1 MNENVSPTF
10 CFIHLKKL
18 KYLCHLKDT
27 LCGAVWIM
35 VLCGFLVG
43 VVHLVPSS
51 SYPQPDRCA
60 GASHLPC
67 THVPEHLLLTSHVAV
82 KFLLLSPSRGKASL
96 NSQLCP
102 EKTTKGFQLIKL
114 FNYLFHI
121 VSRLF
126 FSQPLRDLILLN
138 TSEMVLQ
145 TKLFTLS
152 IYMLQFLWKV
162 HLKLCC

>member
-1 MNENVSPTF
+1 MSFKGHTVWCCLNNGALWFSCWCRPSCSIVIISSAWQVCRGVSF
-10 CFIHLKKL
+10 AL
-18 KYLCHLKDT
+18 
-27 LCGAVWIM
+27 
-35 VLCGFLVG
+35 
-43 VVHLVPSS
+43 
-51 SYPQPDRCA
+51 YPRPRTS
-60 GASHLPC
+60 ASHQSRCCQVLA
-67 THVPEHLLLTSHVAV
+67 AV
-82 KFLLLSPSRGKASL
+82 SIKRKGFFEFTVM
-96 NSQLCP
+96 CP

>member
-1 MNENVSPTF
+1 MSHNF

-27 LCGAVWIM
+27 PVWCFLNNGALWFS
-35 VLCGFLVG
+35 CC

-51 SYPQPDRCA
+51 SYPQLDECA

-67 THVPEHLLLTSHVAV
+67 THIPEHLFLTSHVAV
-82 KFLLLSPSRGKASL
+82 KFLLPSPSRGKASL
-96 NSQLCP
+96 NSQLCVLKRLP
-102 EKTTKGFQLIKL
+102 KASSSLSYLIIYFTL
-114 FNYLFHI
+114 SH
-121 VSRLF
+121 SRLF

-138 TSEMVLQ
+138 TSEMALQ

-152 IYMLQFLWKV
+152 IYMLQFL
-162 HLKLCC
+162 